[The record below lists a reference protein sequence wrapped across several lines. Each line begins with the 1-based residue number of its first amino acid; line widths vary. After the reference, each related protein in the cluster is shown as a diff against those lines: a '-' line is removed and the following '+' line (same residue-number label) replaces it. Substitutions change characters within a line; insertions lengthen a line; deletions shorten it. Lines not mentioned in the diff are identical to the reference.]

1 MRGSEGAGLVMLLM
15 MYGTA
20 SLGGI
25 NGYGTVFSLSVGLG
39 PFVEALPA
47 SGTVGAA
54 VDILGT
60 DLTGATSVSFN
71 GRPASFVVRAGSA
84 IAATVPAG
92 ATSGTIQVVRPDGT
106 QSSNAPFLV
115 LP

>member
-1 MRGSEGAGLVMLLM
+1 MEWNGVQLVRGFGSIR
-15 MYGTA
+15 
-20 SLGGI
+20 GG
-25 NGYGTVFSLSVGLG
+25 
-39 PFVEALPA
+39 A
-47 SGTVGAA
+47 SGVRYRGRGGRYT
-54 VDILGT
+54 GT

-106 QSSNAPFLV
+106 RSSNAPFLV